1 MLFGKSK
8 GLIGLDIGSSSIKL
22 VELRSASKAGRNW
35 KLANLGIINLP
46 PEAIVDGSIMDS
58 QMVVDATNQLFIENH
73 IKGND
78 IAIAVSGH
86 SVIIK
91 KITVNYMSE
100 EELVETMQVE
110 AESFIPFDV
119 EDVNL
124 DYQILGEGER
134 ADGNMDVLLVAAKKE
149 KVSEYMSVI
158 QQAGKSPAVVDVD
171 SFCIQNAFTENYE
184 PVPDQVTALINVGA
198 SVTNINIL
206 KGAQSVFWRDITTG
220 GNVYTDAIQK
230 ELNVGF
236 EVAEVLKR
244 GEPAGDI
251 PFEKVIP
258 ILKNMSHE
266 VVNEIQKTFDF
277 FKATTNLD
285 RVAKLYLSGGG
296 SRILNFD
303 TELAERFG
311 SPVEFLDPF
320 RNISINEKQ
329 FNPQTIQDLK
339 ASCAVVVGLAM
350 RKPGDK

>member
-1 MLFGKSK
+1 MLFGRSK

-22 VELRSASKAGRNW
+22 VELKSASKAGRNW
-35 KLANLGIINLP
+35 KLANLGIVNLP

-58 QMVVDATNQLFIENH
+58 QMVVDATSQLFMENN
-73 IKGND
+73 IKIND
-78 IAIAVSGH
+78 VAIAVSGH

-91 KITVNYMSE
+91 KITVNQMTE

-119 EDVNL
+119 DDVNL
-124 DYQILGEGER
+124 DYQILGEER

-158 QQAGKSPAVVDVD
+158 QQAGKTPAVVDVD

-184 PVPDQVTALINVGA
+184 QLPDQIVALINVGA

-206 KGAQSVFWRDITTG
+206 KGSQSVFWRDITTG
-220 GNVYTDAIQK
+220 GNIYTDAIQK
-230 ELNVGF
+230 ELNVGYDM
-236 EVAEVLKR
+236 AEVLKR

-266 VVNEIQKTFDF
+266 MINEIQKTFDF

-285 RVAKLYLSGGG
+285 HVSKLFISGGG

-303 TELAERFG
+303 TELSERFDA
-311 SPVEFLDPF
+311 PVEYLDPF
-320 RNISINEKQ
+320 RNVIVNEKQ
-329 FNPQTIQDLK
+329 FNSQTIQDLK

-350 RKPGDK
+350 RRPGDK